1 MAFDQSTR
9 NRLQKFV
16 NDARNL
22 LTEEFT
28 RQLQA
33 TYGLD
38 PKAGTVA
45 AVDSLTH
52 LDDRQ
57 RQTATFCATPWRIT
71 WPQPRQRR
79 EGPNKQALE
88 SHRARAGL
96 YRAQPLGRLA
106 HGRSAWL
113 VVGIDR
119 QRLQLQRLSAL

>member
-38 PKAGTVA
+38 PKAGSVA
-45 AVDSLTH
+45 SVDSLTH
-52 LDDRQ
+52 LDNRKQKRQ
-57 RQTATFCATPWRIT
+57 TFCAIPWRIT
-71 WPQPRQRR
+71 SPQLMV
-79 EGPNKQALE
+79 K
-88 SHRARAGL
+88 ARKTEPS
-96 YRAQPLGRLA
+96 R
-106 HGRSAWL
+106 HSA
-113 VVGIDR
+113 
-119 QRLQLQRLSAL
+119 A